1 MKTRLKEKRIE
12 KKIKAIDLAKAL
24 NVSKQTVSNWE
35 NDKRN
40 PNIETLCKL
49 ADLYNCSLDELVGR
63 ENKYNDINRINNII
77 STMPAAFWFGCALI
91 LDIIE
96 KTLF

>member
-40 PNIETLCKL
+40 PDIETLCKL
-49 ADLYNCSLDELVGR
+49 ADLYQCSLDELVGR
-63 ENKYNDINRINNII
+63 ENKYNEINRINNLIA
-77 STMPAAFWFGCALI
+77 TMPSDKYKSI
-91 LDIIE
+91 LMMLEMI
-96 KTLF
+96 K